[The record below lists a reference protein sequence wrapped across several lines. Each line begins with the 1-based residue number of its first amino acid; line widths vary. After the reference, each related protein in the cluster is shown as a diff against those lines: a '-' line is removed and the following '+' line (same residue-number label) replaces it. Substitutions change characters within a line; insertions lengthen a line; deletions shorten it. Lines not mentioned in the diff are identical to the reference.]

1 MRSRQ
6 ERLIVTLYPL
16 CAENMAKQQTP
27 EFSRVRFSAIGVT
40 LPCVSNQKHGGISVS
55 PFNRPQDDIY
65 QQAEGLAKTEA
76 ASNFKIALM
85 FYDL

>member
-40 LPCVSNQKHGGISVS
+40 LPCVSN
-55 PFNRPQDDIY
+55 
-65 QQAEGLAKTEA
+65 
-76 ASNFKIALM
+76 
-85 FYDL
+85 